1 MALTISG
8 FNITGNLTAV
18 HITPPPPP
26 GPYLWSWGRNIYG
39 QLGDGTTTDRLTP
52 VAVAGFGSGVVN
64 VALGFVRLL
73 FEIPVHFW
81 WLLCVRCRVSGM
93 LFVL

>member
-1 MALTISG
+1 MEPAKYLRALDCESARARG
-8 FNITGNLTAV
+8 DVVDLT
-18 HITPPPPP
+18 TCF
-26 GPYLWSWGRNIYG
+26 L

-73 FEIPVHFW
+73 FEMPVPFW